1 MVSIANELP
10 ISYYFYEIIFLR
22 RVLMNIYITY
32 EKTFFTERQIN
43 ELSQYGKLIF
53 LESYFDLENAPYLG
67 DDEEK
72 ILMADPEWYHWNL
85 RKEHISKIKNLKEI
99 CINTTAFDWIDW
111 QYCKDNEII
120 VTHTPKYSTDSVA
133 EYAVFLLMCLAKKLP
148 IQIKTNYKMAYN
160 HEMLNTEIK
169 NKTVGIIGLG
179 TIGTKVAELC
189 NHLGM
194 NVMYWSKSPK
204 ENKYKRVEIDTI
216 FKEADFI
223 IPTFATNE
231 ETRKIISDERI
242 KMMNGNSLINI
253 IINPIE
259 ICNHDLLLKKAEC
272 NEISYAF
279 EIYNDKTLND
289 YKGNVMATAPYS
301 FYTKE
306 SIDRLVEL
314 WCNNAISIFNHKL
327 QNVIGN

>member
-1 MVSIANELP
+1 
-10 ISYYFYEIIFLR
+10 
-22 RVLMNIYITY
+22 MNIYITY
-32 EKTFFTERQIN
+32 EKTFFTEEQLK
-43 ELSQYGKLIF
+43 ELNTHGELIF
-53 LESYFDLENAPYLG
+53 LETYFDLDNAEYLK
-67 DDEEK
+67 DNTEK

-85 RKEHISKIKNLKEI
+85 REDHICKIKNLKAI

-111 QYCKDNEII
+111 QYCKSNGII

-133 EYAVFLLMCLAKKLP
+133 EYAIFLMMCLAKKLP
-148 IQIKTNYKMAYN
+148 IQIKTNYKMDYN

-179 TIGTKVAELC
+179 TIGTRVAELC
-189 NHLGM
+189 NNLGM
-194 NVMYWSKSPK
+194 NVIYWSKSQK
-204 ENKYKRVEIDTI
+204 ENNYKRVEINNI

-223 IPTFATNE
+223 IPTFATNK
-231 ETRKIISDERI
+231 ETRKIITDERI

-259 ICNHDLLLKKAEC
+259 IYNHKLMIERAEK

-279 EIYNDKTLND
+279 EIYDDRTLND
-289 YKGNVMATAPYS
+289 YKGNIMATSPYS

-314 WCNNAISIFNHKL
+314 WCNNTISILNNFP
-327 QNVIGN
+327 QNIVAY

>member
-1 MVSIANELP
+1 
-10 ISYYFYEIIFLR
+10 
-22 RVLMNIYITY
+22 MNIYITY
-32 EKTFFTERQIN
+32 ENTFFTEEQIN
-43 ELSQYGKLIF
+43 KLSQYGKLIF
-53 LESYFDLENAPYLG
+53 LENYFDLDDAQYLK
-67 DDEEK
+67 DNEEK

-85 RKEHISKIKNLKEI
+85 RKEHINKINNLKAI

-111 QYCKDNEII
+111 QYCKDNGII

-133 EYAVFLLMCLAKKLP
+133 EYAIFLLMCLAKKLP
-148 IQIKTNYKMAYN
+148 LQIKTDYKMEYN

-179 TIGTKVAELC
+179 TIGTRVAELC
-189 NHLGM
+189 DNLGM
-194 NVMYWSKSPK
+194 NVIYWSKSHK
-204 ENKYKRVEIDTI
+204 ENKYKKVEIDDI
-216 FKEADFI
+216 FKDADFI

-231 ETRKIISDERI
+231 ETRKIITDERI
-242 KMMNGNSLINI
+242 KRMNGNSLINI

-259 ICNHDLLLKKAEC
+259 IYNHNLLLEKAEN

-279 EIYNDKTLND
+279 EIYDDKILND
-289 YKGNVMATAPYS
+289 YKGNIMATAPYS

-314 WCNNAISIFNHKL
+314 WCNNTIGILTDNL
-327 QNVIGN
+327 QNVVP

>member
-1 MVSIANELP
+1 
-10 ISYYFYEIIFLR
+10 
-22 RVLMNIYITY
+22 MNIYITY
-32 EKTFFTERQIN
+32 EKTFFTENQIRN
-43 ELSQYGKLIF
+43 LSQCGNLIF
-53 LESYFDLENAPYLG
+53 LENYFDLEKATYLN

-85 RKEHISKIKNLKEI
+85 REKHIEKIKNLKAI

-111 QYCKDNEII
+111 KYCNHKGII

-148 IQIKTNYKMAYN
+148 IQIKTNYKMEYN

-169 NKTVGIIGLG
+169 GKTVGIIGLG
-179 TIGTKVAELC
+179 TIGKRVAELC
-189 NHLGM
+189 NNLGM
-194 NVMYWSKSPK
+194 NIIYWSRSYK
-204 ENKYKRVEIDTI
+204 ENVYKRVEIDDI
-216 FKEADFI
+216 FENADYI

-231 ETRKIISDERI
+231 ETRTIITDKRI
-242 KMMNGNSLINI
+242 EKMQGNNLINI

-259 ICNHDLLLKKAEC
+259 IYNHNLLLKKAEN
-272 NEISYAF
+272 NEIGYAF
-279 EIYNDKTLND
+279 EIYDNKTLED

-314 WCNNAISIFNHKL
+314 WCNNTLSILNNNP
-327 QNVIGN
+327 QNII